1 MAGKASLPKTIVDE
15 SVKNDKER
23 KKQFGRER
31 ANFSKVSLTDTSN
44 MGYNYATSGAPSTPL
59 GNQIDNTAN
68 TALSNLALVTS
79 VNSNLT
85 MQNGNS
91 ISNLEGVFFNTR
103 TSTPIAGSITYNGTD
118 LIGKKSDNTEVNLT
132 SGTSGANV
140 TLSNLEV
147 DGNNVSQVAI
157 NTDLLFGSAGHDIG
171 GRNTLHPVN
180 RLYTQ
185 TLRFGGSSNSIP
197 PNSYV
202 GIGTTTGQGSGT
214 GETGDMI
221 LNVPTNNG
229 FRLAHGNT
237 EFLRID
243 KDDLL
248 FSGTGNNF
256 VKIYSNGNSLQF
268 TNSDNS
274 GSDLILLT
282 AATFT
287 KLSQSGAGA
296 RQFIF
301 EGDSGN
307 GANVGTQIVLEGK
320 SGANNSYIKFNT
332 DQSTADT
339 EISSIR
345 FHGED
350 SSGNDTHYATI
361 SGKCMVPTGGVEAG
375 KLAFEVADN
384 GTERT
389 TYMTMDGFWDEI
401 KMYKKLDMSS
411 QKIENVLD
419 PTSAQDAATKAYVDA
434 GGGGGGW
441 NGNATSD
448 LNMLGYDIEM
458 SATGSGGGD
467 IDMDGGDIHDVDH
480 IEATTIDCTT
490 IDTYNAEVDNLQMGG
505 DIDMNGNDIDACNFL
520 HNVTQIT
527 VGSNSAGGV
536 WTASVFETDCSITAL
551 YSGTIKIG
559 QSNDNVG
566 FFGASAVGKQTIP
579 SNATLAQVVTALR
592 NLGLGS

>member
-59 GNQIDNTAN
+59 GNQIDNKAN
-68 TALSNLALVTS
+68 TTLNNLAL
-79 VNSNLT
+79 
-85 MQNGNS
+85 
-91 ISNLEGVFFNTR
+91 
-103 TSTPIAGSITYNGTD
+103 
-118 LIGKKSDNTEVNLT
+118 
-132 SGTSGANV
+132 
-140 TLSNLEV
+140 

-171 GRNTLHPVN
+171 GRNTLHPVD

-197 PNSYV
+197 PNDYV
-202 GIGTTTGQGSGT
+202 GIGTTSGQSGSGT

-268 TNSDNS
+268 TNSANS
-274 GSDLILLT
+274 GSDLILLN
-282 AATFT
+282 AATYT
-287 KLSQSGAGA
+287 KISQSGAGA

-401 KMYKKLDMSS
+401 KMYKKLDMGTNN
-411 QKIENVLD
+411 IENVGTLTIEGNLVIDSGSQIKSYDTENIGIHVTNNSDKGTKGALEGPYDQSTSLPSQSSLD
-419 PTSAQDAATKAYVDA
+419 DLFGEDEGSIGVYEDTDATTNYKVHFY
-434 GGGGGGW
+434 
-441 NGNATSD
+441 
-448 LNMLGYDIEM
+448 YR
-458 SATGSGGGD
+458 GGD
-467 IDMDGGDIHDVDH
+467 GWYKI
-480 IEATTIDCTT
+480 
-490 IDTYNAEVDNLQMGG
+490 Q
-505 DIDMNGNDIDACNFL
+505 
-520 HNVTQIT
+520 
-527 VGSNSAGGV
+527 
-536 WTASVFETDCSITAL
+536 
-551 YSGTIKIG
+551 GTK
-559 QSNDNVG
+559 V
-566 FFGASAVGKQTIP
+566 
-579 SNATLAQVVTALR
+579 
-592 NLGLGS
+592 